1 LFSDN
6 IKIILLQE
14 SKIFSGFR
22 EFTFF
27 HTFTNVP
34 VDICSL
40 GVHHVVLLGKS
51 FGEDSVDSN
60 VVSDHD
66 SVSGGFSHV
75 IIFLG
80 CSWNVVK
87 TNLETGWAPLDEGN
101 FSLLLDPLDDTV
113 GLLGFDVTSVVDGDG
128 HVLVFD
134 DVKVAVLDKEAVGLE
149 AVISDSLAVVG
160 FTVRLGLGDD
170 WSKGGGHEV
179 KSRERDKVGLELVHV
194 NVQFTV
200 ESKSSSHG
208 GDDFADD
215 VVQVGV
221 TWSLDVKLLL
231 ADFVQSFVV
240 KDQRNIGVVQEPM
253 GGQKS
258 VVWLNDAG

>member
-1 LFSDN
+1 
-6 IKIILLQE
+6 
-14 SKIFSGFR
+14 
-22 EFTFF
+22 
-27 HTFTNVP
+27 
-34 VDICSL
+34 
-40 GVHHVVLLGKS
+40 
-51 FGEDSVDSN
+51 
-60 VVSDHD
+60 
-66 SVSGGFSHV
+66 
-75 IIFLG
+75 
-80 CSWNVVK
+80 
-87 TNLETGWAPLDEGN
+87 
-101 FSLLLDPLDDTV
+101 
-113 GLLGFDVTSVVDGDG
+113 
-128 HVLVFD
+128 
-134 DVKVAVLDKEAVGLE
+134 
-149 AVISDSLAVVG
+149 
-160 FTVRLGLGDD
+160 
-170 WSKGGGHEV
+170 V

-200 ESKSSSHG
+200 ESESSSHG